1 MIWKSANGI
10 FRVEVSS
17 SVLEKMIKQIES
29 ARDIETGGIL
39 IGKYVMENSTALII
53 DAMPPPDDS
62 VCKPCTFKRGSK
74 GLSKL
79 LRSLWVSKERLFYV
93 GEWHY
98 HPTKHVY
105 PSQTDLDQMVSI
117 SEDPNYECKEP
128 IMVII
133 GKGENERREVKCLLF
148 PNGITTDMIE
158 EQ

>member
-1 MIWKSANGI
+1 MIWKTANGV
-10 FRVEVSS
+10 FRVEIPSN
-17 SVLEKMIKQIES
+17 VLERMVELIET

-39 IGKYVMENSTALII
+39 VGKYVKENSTALVI

-62 VCKPCTFKRGSK
+62 QCERCTFKRGSK
-74 GLSKL
+74 GLNTL
-79 LRSLWVSKERLFYV
+79 LRSLWNKRERLFYV

-98 HPTKHVY
+98 HPTKQVY

-117 SEDPNYECKEP
+117 SKDPNYECKEP

-148 PNGITTDMIE
+148 PKGITTDMLE
-158 EQ
+158 E